1 MKSIIKITYL
11 FLFSFCAITSAA
23 QTSYVASTITAAQVQ
38 PTIMV
43 IPFVKEHENIRDIL
57 ESNVNKR
64 VAITKVK
71 EGFDNRGV
79 NIIDFLAKVKQL
91 QTDRAFEMENRTS
104 IKQQIV
110 EMSGADIYIE
120 TEVSVNYSE
129 RGNSVTII
137 LTGYDS
143 FSGHSLANKVCS
155 SPRFYTDDINKLT
168 EKAVEACIEELLDTM
183 NEKFGDMIEN
193 GRSLSLNI
201 TFSEGSAFDMDSEV
215 GDDNQLLSDAI
226 EDWLTENAYKNY
238 FHTQGVTATK
248 LIVDDVRVPL
258 RDERGNSYRTSK
270 FAAAFRNHLKSLGLD
285 SSRDIQ
291 GTRIFIT
298 IY

>member
-1 MKSIIKITYL
+1 MKSIIKITCL
-11 FLFSFCAITSAA
+11 FLFSFCAMTSAA
-23 QTSYVASTITAAQVQ
+23 QTSNVASTITAAQVQ

-79 NIIDFLAKVKQL
+79 NTIDFLAKVKQL

-110 EMSGADIYIE
+110 EMSGADIYVE

-129 RGNSVTII
+129 KGNSVTII

-143 FSGHSLANKVCS
+143 FSGHSLSNKVCT

-168 EKAVEACIEELLDTM
+168 EKAVEACIEEFLDTM
-183 NEKFGDMIEN
+183 NEKFGDIVEN

-201 TFSEGSAFDMDSEV
+201 TFAEESAFDMDSEV
-215 GDDNQLLSDAI
+215 GEDNDLLSDAI
-226 EDWLTENAYKNY
+226 EDWLAENAYKNY
-238 FHTQGVTATK
+238 FHIQGATATK

-258 RDERGNSYRTSK
+258 RDDRGNSYRTSK
-270 FAAAFRNHLKSLGLD
+270 FAAAFRNHLKSLGID

>member
-79 NIIDFLAKVKQL
+79 NTIDFLAKVKQL

-129 RGNSVTII
+129 RGNFVTII